1 LLTAQAP
8 SSASGVV
15 ADTPGDRLM
24 TTLRQD
30 ALYAVRL
37 LARQPGFAAVTL
49 VTLALGIGGATA
61 IFSVVHAVLL
71 RPLPYNDESR
81 VIMVWETEPAAGV
94 DKMVGTPGNFPDWRA
109 QTRTIDHLGAL
120 MEYDATLT
128 GRGEPRRVDGRRVS
142 ASVFTALGVTA
153 LLGRPLMPA
162 DETADSD
169 VVILS
174 HRSWRDLFGADPQI
188 VGQRITLNDQ
198 PRTVVGVM
206 APSFR
211 LPRGPDD
218 FLIPL
223 VFTEIER
230 RQRGSHRLLAIG
242 RLKPGVSLAQAQADM
257 DVIARYLAENFP
269 INAREGL
276 LVEPIRH
283 EMSGALQRPLIALMA
298 AVLVVMVIASINVAN
313 LLLARAWGRRQEMA
327 VRVAMGAR
335 RGRLVRQLLTE
346 AAVLSLAGSVGG
358 TLLAWSA
365 VTLQPALL
373 PARLAGEGDIAVN
386 VPILI
391 FAVGLALVSGLLFGT
406 APVAML
412 SPRAT
417 TTVLNDASRGSTSGR
432 FGRARAVLV
441 AAEIALAVVMLAAGG
456 LLIRS
461 FARLTQVDP
470 GFGSE
475 SILTFKI
482 ELPRSRYANPAR
494 WAPTLDE
501 LITRLEALPS
511 VTSAGAISWLPLT
524 TTGGSN
530 ALFVEGHPLPGPG
543 EETYVVY
550 RLVTPGYFRTLS
562 IPLRAG
568 RVFTQLDGIDARKVV
583 VINET
588 MAKKYWPGAS
598 PLGRRA
604 SFAREPRQGGWMTV
618 VGVVADTKQFA
629 LNEPIDI
636 EMFAPHTQE
645 PNWFPPSHVAI
656 RSSREPLALA
666 SAARAVVHEI
676 DPSMP
681 VSDIKTMQAVV
692 WGSVAP
698 ARFNTTVI
706 GAFAVVALAL
716 AAVGVYGLLS
726 FSVASRTREF
736 GIRTALGADPREIIR
751 LVMGDGLKIALLGLS
766 IGIPA
771 ALGAGRLL
779 ESLLFEVTPTDATT
793 FAVIV
798 ALLGL
803 VALVACYVPARR
815 AAAIDPVEAMRE

>member
-1 LLTAQAP
+1 
-8 SSASGVV
+8 
-15 ADTPGDRLM
+15 M

-30 ALYAVRL
+30 VLYALRL
-37 LARQPGFAAVTL
+37 LARQPAFAAVTFA
-49 VTLALGIGGATA
+49 TLALGIGGATA

-71 RPLPYNDESR
+71 RPLPYHDESR
-81 VIMVWETEPAAGV
+81 IVMVWETEPAAGV
-94 DKMVGTPGNFPDWRA
+94 DKMVGTPGNFPDWQA
-109 QTRTIDHLGAL
+109 QTRTIDQLGAL

-142 ASVFTALGVTA
+142 ASVFSALGVTA
-153 LLGRPLMPA
+153 LLGRTLMPA
-162 DETADSD
+162 DETGDSS
-169 VVILS
+169 VVLLS
-174 HRSWRDLFGADPQI
+174 HRSWRELFGADPQI

-206 APSFR
+206 TPSFR

-223 VFTEIER
+223 VFTDVER
-230 RQRGSHRLLAIG
+230 RLRGSHRLLAIG
-242 RLKPGVSLAQAQADM
+242 RLKPGVSLAEAQADM

-276 LVEPIRH
+276 LVEPIRK

-313 LLLARAWGRRQEMA
+313 LLLARAWGRQQELA
-327 VRVAMGAR
+327 VRVALGAR

-346 AAVLSLAGSVGG
+346 AAVLSLVGSVGG
-358 TLLAWSA
+358 TLLAWGA
-365 VTLQPALL
+365 LTVLRVLL
-373 PARLAGEGDIAVN
+373 PTPLAGAGEISVN
-386 VPILI
+386 VPILM
-391 FAVGLALVSGLLFGT
+391 FAVGLALVSALLFGT
-406 APVAML
+406 APVAMVSL
-412 SPRAT
+412 RSGT
-417 TTVLNDASRGSTSGR
+417 TALNDGSRGSTSGR
-432 FGRARAVLV
+432 FGRARAALV
-441 AAEIALAVVMLAAGG
+441 AAEIALAVVLLVAGG

-470 GFGSE
+470 GFGSQ

-482 ELPRSRYANPAR
+482 ELPRSRYADPTR
-494 WAPTLDE
+494 WAPVLDD

-550 RLVTPGYFRTLS
+550 RLVTPNYFRTLS

-568 RVFTQLDGIDARKVV
+568 RVFAQSDGVDSRKVV

-588 MAKKYWPGAS
+588 MAKRYWPGDS
-598 PLGRRA
+598 PLGKRV
-604 SFAREPRQGGWMTV
+604 SFARKARDADWMTV
-618 VGVVADTKQFA
+618 VGVVADTKQFT

-645 PNWFPPSHVAI
+645 PNWFPPSHVAV
-656 RSSREPLALA
+656 RTSREPLALA

-681 VSDIKTMQAVV
+681 VSDVKTMQAVV
-692 WGSVAP
+692 SGSVAP
-698 ARFNTTVI
+698 ARFNTAVI
-706 GAFAVVALAL
+706 GAFAVVALTL

-736 GIRTALGADPREIIR
+736 GVRTALGAAPREIKR
-751 LVMGDGLKIALLGLS
+751 LVMKDGLTVALIGLS
-766 IGIPA
+766 LGVPG

-779 ESLLFEVTPTDATT
+779 QSLLFEVTPTDALT
-793 FAVIV
+793 FAAIV
-798 ALLGL
+798 AVL
-803 VALVACYVPARR
+803 ALAALIACYAPARR

>member
-1 LLTAQAP
+1 
-8 SSASGVV
+8 
-15 ADTPGDRLM
+15 M
-24 TTLRQD
+24 MTLRQD
-30 ALYAVRL
+30 VLYALRL
-37 LARQPGFAAVTL
+37 LARQPGFTAVTL
-49 VTLALGIGGATA
+49 VTLALGIGGATT

-71 RPLPYNDESR
+71 QPLPYDDESR
-81 VIMVWETEPAAGV
+81 VVMVWETEPAAGV

-120 MEYDATLT
+120 MESDATLT
-128 GRGEPRRVDGRRVS
+128 GRGEPRRVEGRRVG
-142 ASVFTALGVTA
+142 ASVFAALGVTA
-153 LLGRPLMPA
+153 FLGRTLIPA
-162 DETADSD
+162 DETADSN
-169 VVILS
+169 VVLLS
-174 HRSWRDLFGADPQI
+174 HRSWRNLFGADPDI
-188 VGQRITLNDQ
+188 IGQRITLNDQ

-223 VFTEIER
+223 VFTDVER
-230 RQRGSHRLLAIG
+230 RLRGSHRLLAIG
-242 RLKPGVSLAQAQADM
+242 RLEPGVSLAEAQADM

-269 INAREGL
+269 VNAREGL
-276 LVEPIRH
+276 LVEPIRE
-283 EMSGALQRPLIALMA
+283 EMSGALQRPLSALMA
-298 AVLVVMVIASINVAN
+298 AVLVVMLIASINVAN
-313 LLLARAWGRRQEMA
+313 LLLARAWGRQQELA
-327 VRVAMGAR
+327 VRFAMGAR

-346 AAVLSLAGSVGG
+346 AAVLSLAGSLGG
-358 TLLAWSA
+358 TLLAWGA
-365 VTLQPALL
+365 VALLPALL
-373 PARLAGEGDIAVN
+373 PTPLAGAGDIAIN
-386 VPILI
+386 VPILV
-391 FAVGLALVSGLLFGT
+391 FAVGLALISGLLFGM

-412 SPRAT
+412 SRRSST
-417 TTVLNDASRGSTSGR
+417 TALNDASRGSTSGR
-432 FGRARAVLV
+432 FGRARAMLV
-441 AAEIALAVVMLAAGG
+441 AAEIALAVVLLVAGG

-482 ELPRSRYANPAR
+482 ELPRSRYPNPSR
-494 WAPTLDE
+494 WAPMLDDV
-501 LITRLEALPS
+501 IARLEALPS

-530 ALFVEGHPLPGPG
+530 AVFVEGQPLPGPG

-550 RLVTPGYFRTLS
+550 RLVTPNYFRTLS

-568 RVFTQLDGIDARKVV
+568 RGFAAADGVDARRVV

-598 PLGRRA
+598 PLGKRV
-604 SFAREPRQGGWMTV
+604 SFAREPRDADWMTV

-645 PNWFPPSHVAI
+645 ANWFPPSHVAV
-656 RSSREPLALA
+656 RSSREPLGLA
-666 SAARAVVHEI
+666 SAARAAVHEI
-676 DPSMP
+676 DPAMP

-692 WGSVAP
+692 SGSVAP
-698 ARFNTTVI
+698 ARFNTAVI

-726 FSVASRTREF
+726 FSVAARTREF
-736 GIRTALGADPREIIR
+736 GVRTALGAAPREITR
-751 LVMGDGLKIALLGLS
+751 LVIGDGVKVALLGLS

-771 ALGAGRLL
+771 AIGAGRLL
-779 ESLLFEVTPTDATT
+779 QSLLFEVAPTDALT
-793 FAVIV
+793 FAAIV
-798 ALLGL
+798 ALLAL
-803 VALVACYVPARR
+803 VALTACYAPARR

>member
-1 LLTAQAP
+1 
-8 SSASGVV
+8 
-15 ADTPGDRLM
+15 M
-24 TTLRQD
+24 TTLTQD
-30 ALYAVRL
+30 VLYAVRL

-49 VTLALGIGGATA
+49 VTLALGIGGATT

-71 RPLPYNDESR
+71 QPLPYHDESR
-81 VIMVWETEPAAGV
+81 VVMVWETEPAAGV

-128 GRGEPRRVDGRRVS
+128 GRGEPRRVEGRRVG
-142 ASVFTALGVTA
+142 ASVFAALGVTA
-153 LLGRPLMPA
+153 FLGRTLIPA
-162 DETADSD
+162 DETADSN
-169 VVILS
+169 VVLLS
-174 HRSWRDLFGADPQI
+174 HRSWRNLFGADPDI

-198 PRTVVGVM
+198 PRTIVGVM

-223 VFTEIER
+223 VFTDVER
-230 RQRGSHRLLAIG
+230 RLRGSHRLLAIG
-242 RLKPGVSLAQAQADM
+242 RLKPGVSLAEAQADM

-269 INAREGL
+269 VNAREGL
-276 LVEPIRH
+276 LVEPIRE

-298 AVLVVMVIASINVAN
+298 AVLVVMLIASINVAN
-313 LLLARAWGRRQEMA
+313 LLLARAWGRQQELA
-327 VRVAMGAR
+327 VRFAMGAR

-346 AAVLSLAGSVGG
+346 AAVLSLAGSLGG
-358 TLLAWSA
+358 TLLAWGA
-365 VTLQPALL
+365 VALLPALL
-373 PARLAGEGDIAVN
+373 PTPLAGAGDIAVN
-386 VPILI
+386 VPILV
-391 FAVGLALVSGLLFGT
+391 FAVGLALISGLLFGM

-412 SPRAT
+412 SRRSST
-417 TTVLNDASRGSTSGR
+417 TPLNDASRGSTSGR

-441 AAEIALAVVMLAAGG
+441 AAEIALAVVLLVAGG

-482 ELPRSRYANPAR
+482 ELPRSRYPNPSR
-494 WAPTLDE
+494 WAPMLDDV
-501 LITRLEALPS
+501 IARLEALPS

-530 ALFVEGHPLPGPG
+530 AVFVEGQPLPGPG

-550 RLVTPGYFRTLS
+550 RLVTPNYFRTLS

-568 RVFTQLDGIDARKVV
+568 RVFAAADGVDARKVV

-598 PLGRRA
+598 PLGKRV
-604 SFAREPRQGGWMTV
+604 SFAREPRDDDWMTV

-645 PNWFPPSHVAI
+645 ANWFPPSHVAV
-656 RSSREPLALA
+656 RSSREPLGLA
-666 SAARAVVHEI
+666 SAARAAVHEI
-676 DPSMP
+676 DPAMP
-681 VSDIKTMQAVV
+681 VSDIKTMHAVV
-692 WGSVAP
+692 SGSVAP
-698 ARFNTTVI
+698 ARFNTAVI

-726 FSVASRTREF
+726 FSVAARTREF
-736 GIRTALGADPREIIR
+736 GVRTALGAAPREITR
-751 LVMGDGLKIALLGLS
+751 LVIGDGVKVALLGLS

-771 ALGAGRLL
+771 AIGVGRLL
-779 ESLLFEVTPTDATT
+779 QSLLFEVAPTDALT
-793 FAVIV
+793 FAAIV
-798 ALLGL
+798 ALLAL
-803 VALVACYVPARR
+803 VALTACYAPARR